1 VSTPAPLAAVEAVLT
16 AHLGRSPARASMSFV
31 GVDPVEV
38 LRYEAGPGT
47 WTFASLGMSRQPMSA
62 PSAPALAS
70 DGPRAELILRVR
82 DRSDRDG
89 DVWRRVAL
97 LAAAPAVEGVV
108 YASGMTIDLGEPLV
122 TGSRCTGAVI
132 AESSIADVATAVG
145 PVAIL
150 EVLPATSTE
159 LAWSR
164 VNGAGALRGRW
175 HQRGTDLLDLHRPA
189 VALD

>member
-1 VSTPAPLAAVEAVLT
+1 VPTPGPLAAVEAVLT

-38 LRYEAGPGT
+38 LRYETGAGI
-47 WTFASLGMSRQPMSA
+47 WTFASLGMSRQPMIA
-62 PSAPALAS
+62 PSAPAVPG

-82 DRSDRDG
+82 DPSDRDG
-89 DVWRRVAL
+89 GVWRRVGL

-108 YASGMTIDLGEPLV
+108 YTSGMTIDLGEPLV
-122 TGSRCTGAVI
+122 TDSRCTGAVI
-132 AESSIADVATAVG
+132 AESSIADVTTAV
-145 PVAIL
+145 
-150 EVLPATSTE
+150 
-159 LAWSR
+159 AWSR
-164 VNGAGALRGRW
+164 VNGAAALRGRW